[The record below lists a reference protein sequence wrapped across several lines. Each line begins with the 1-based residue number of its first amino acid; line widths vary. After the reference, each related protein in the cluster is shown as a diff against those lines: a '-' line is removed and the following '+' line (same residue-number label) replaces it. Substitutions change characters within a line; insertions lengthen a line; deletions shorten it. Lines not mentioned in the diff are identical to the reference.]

1 MSRSSASASKNPDPR
16 PGGWRLTLLRTLAL
30 LVVIGITVGAFL
42 IRDRIAGL
50 EAYGYAGIAAIVFL
64 AYATVLIP
72 APGIAVVF
80 AMGASLNPVGVA
92 LAAATGGALGEL
104 TGYLAGFSGQAVIER
119 TKWFNRVYP
128 WIQRYGPWAVMGL
141 ATIPNPVFDV
151 VGLAAGVLKMPLWKF
166 LLFCWF
172 GQLIKMLAVA
182 YAGSLSLTW
191 LFG

>member
-1 MSRSSASASKNPDPR
+1 
-16 PGGWRLTLLRTLAL
+16 LTLLRALAL
-30 LVVIGITVGAFL
+30 VVVIGITVGAFL
-42 IRDRIAGL
+42 IRDRIEGL
-50 EAYGYAGIAAIVFL
+50 EAYGYAGIAVIVFL

-80 AMGASLNPVGVA
+80 AMGATLNPIGVA

-104 TGYLAGFSGQAVIER
+104 SGYLAGFSGQGVIENTR
-119 TKWFNRVYP
+119 WFNRIYP
-128 WIQRYGPWAVMGL
+128 WIQRYGPWAVMAM

-166 LLFCWF
+166 LLFCWC
-172 GQLIKMLAVA
+172 GQIIKMLVIA